1 MERTKSDP
9 ERRTDKENY
18 NVNFSTQIK
27 QSNTD
32 EWYTPKEAV
41 RLITPYLS
49 RGGYRKI
56 LCPFDKQES
65 NFVKVLTEEGFEVTY
80 SHIETGTDFFNIRN
94 LKDYDAVVSNPPFSK
109 RQGILKRLFE
119 ADVPF
124 AMILNFNGLF
134 DSKTRWK
141 LFKEND
147 FEVLIPLGRIH
158 FFNEG
163 CNGNSPNFQSIY
175 VCKGMLKKQI
185 EFAESTEMRQM
196 SIFDFIE
203 RTTK

>member
-1 MERTKSDP
+1 MTTIRDNYLMAAKGGKPYWVPSFTDDCNMFFPDYWFWEDP
-9 ERRTDKENY
+9 
-18 NVNFSTQIK
+18 
-27 QSNTD
+27 
-32 EWYTPKEAV
+32 
-41 RLITPYLS
+41 
-49 RGGYRKI
+49 
-56 LCPFDKQES
+56 
-65 NFVKVLTEEGFEVTY
+65 
-80 SHIETGTDFFNIRN
+80 ETGTDFFNIRN

-147 FEVLIPLGRIH
+147 FELLIPLGRIH

-203 RTTK
+203 RTTT